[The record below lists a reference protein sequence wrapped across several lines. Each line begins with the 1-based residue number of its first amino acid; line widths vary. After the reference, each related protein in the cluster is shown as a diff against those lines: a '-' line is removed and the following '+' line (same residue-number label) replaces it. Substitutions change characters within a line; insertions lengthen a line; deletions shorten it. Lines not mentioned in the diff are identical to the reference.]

1 MKAAKLDIEAKADLI
16 ARAAEPLP
24 DPADPE
30 FAAAFDR
37 FADRRVVLLGESSH
51 GTAEFYQAR
60 AAITRRLV
68 ERHGFRLLAFEADWP
83 DAAAVNRHVRGR
95 ESGAGR
101 IFQRFPT
108 WMWRNTEVAALVDW
122 LKTFNRGR
130 ADGEQAGFYGLDMYS
145 MRESIAAVLEY
156 MDRVDPEAAAVAR
169 ERYGCLTPW
178 QNSPSN
184 YGRAA
189 LRAGHALCEQ
199 AVLKQC
205 RELLDQR
212 LSVATERDEA
222 RLDAAQN
229 ARLVAAAERYY
240 RAMYHGGAESW
251 NLRDTHMFETLRHL
265 MQAFGSGARAVVWAH
280 NSHIG
285 DARHTE
291 MGASRGEINLGQLCR
306 EAFGEAAA
314 LIGFGTHAGRVAAAH
329 DWGDDMEI
337 MRVRP
342 SLPGSVEAL
351 CHRSGLD
358 RFLLDLRKNTDPAL
372 REALS
377 APLLQRFIGVIY
389 RPGTERHSHY
399 AQARLARQFDAWVW
413 FDETNAVTPLEESLD
428 TFPFA

>member
-1 MKAAKLDIEAKADLI
+1 MRPSWRRPAACLKSSAGSGYAAAVMSPMAAQVYAIQRHASPAHEARRRCPGVPQYRTAGVGDGRRGWPAAAPFRAILLVAASAPEPPRPLREQVSVGGRLLVPAGPEGQVQRLRKIRRVGRDRYQEQHPAAIRLVPPLGEQAGPIRCGRPMKWAKSDDEARADLI

-24 DPADPE
+24 DPAEPQ

-95 ESGAGR
+95 ESGGGR

-108 WMWRNTEVAALVDW
+108 WMWRNTEVAVLVDW
-122 LKTFNRGR
+122 LKAFNRGR
-130 ADGEQAGFYGLDMYS
+130 ADGEQAGFHGLDMYS

-169 ERYGCLTPW
+169 ERYGRLTPW
-178 QNSPSN
+178 QNSPSTY
-184 YGRAA
+184 YGHAA
-189 LRAGHALCEQ
+189 LRAGHAICEQ

-265 MQAFGSGARAVVWAH
+265 MRAYGSDARAVV
-280 NSHIG
+280 
-285 DARHTE
+285 
-291 MGASRGEINLGQLCR
+291 
-306 EAFGEAAA
+306 
-314 LIGFGTHAGRVAAAH
+314 
-329 DWGDDMEI
+329 
-337 MRVRP
+337 
-342 SLPGSVEAL
+342 
-351 CHRSGLD
+351 
-358 RFLLDLRKNTDPAL
+358 
-372 REALS
+372 
-377 APLLQRFIGVIY
+377 
-389 RPGTERHSHY
+389 
-399 AQARLARQFDAWVW
+399 
-413 FDETNAVTPLEESLD
+413 
-428 TFPFA
+428 